1 MAPAGNANKKM
12 EKDVMA
18 WIEATIIGSVVS
30 VTISQAAPT
39 SCIHVP
45 MLETKEAI
53 QSILK
58 IGYWNALQGESGKTL
73 VCFFLIAKS

>member
-1 MAPAGNANKKM
+1 
-12 EKDVMA
+12 MA

-58 IGYWNALQGESGKTL
+58 IGY
-73 VCFFLIAKS
+73 